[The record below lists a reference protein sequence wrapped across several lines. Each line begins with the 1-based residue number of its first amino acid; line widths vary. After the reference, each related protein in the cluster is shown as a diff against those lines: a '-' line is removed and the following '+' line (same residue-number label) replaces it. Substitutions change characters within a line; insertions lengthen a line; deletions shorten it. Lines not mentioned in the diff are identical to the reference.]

1 MQLLSFDSPGGQPT
15 VVYQDASKSS
25 SQKKAR
31 KVPETDPE
39 KMTLQGLNASIRS
52 KMNKYHDA
60 LNTANNSLDDYK
72 SSIET
77 IESYC
82 QAYPSYAEKP
92 KFYITY
98 LNYIKERIDGE
109 FVLFYQ
115 PFYQAYIFFY
125 DTADL
130 QKCMYKKPDADG
142 NPVDAH
148 LLSDFA
154 DALQSL
160 AELIDPDREDA
171 DMLKAQ
177 VINMK
182 EVYGRRLVDEKLNAF
197 DVDAMEYN
205 AV

>member
-1 MQLLSFDSPGGQPT
+1 VQVLSYDSPGGQPT
-15 VVYQDASKSS
+15 VVYQDAAKSS
-25 SQKKAR
+25 SQKKPR

-52 KMNKYHDA
+52 KMNKYHEA
-60 LNTANNSLDDYK
+60 LNTANTSLEDYNA
-72 SSIET
+72 SIQT

-82 QAYPSYAEKP
+82 ETYPSYAEKP

-98 LNYIKERIDGE
+98 LNYIKERMDGE

-125 DTADL
+125 NTADL
-130 QKCMYKKPDADG
+130 QKCMYKKIDEYG
-142 NPVDAH
+142 NVVQTH
-148 LLSDFA
+148 VLSDFA
-154 DALQSL
+154 DALQSVS
-160 AELIDPDREDA
+160 ELIDPEREDA

-177 VINMK
+177 VRHMK